1 MAKSSVSR
9 AHRHKASA
17 ALTRKQQSRL
27 ERERR
32 LERVVIGAAIGVAV
46 LVVGVL
52 AYGLINEYVL
62 EARSPVATVGDSR
75 IRTDE
80 FQSRVRF
87 LRANM
92 ALQLEQWRQQRTEI
106 DPTIDSADLVLNYI
120 DQNITQ
126 LEATLSEANKMFIGS
141 QALDQLVRFQ
151 IVRQEAA
158 ARSLSVLPDEVQQMI
173 EQDFGYDRFAEAA
186 PLIETEPV
194 TVTSES
200 ESPPTPVT
208 EEIFRERYDSFLK
221 DVLKPLSIS
230 ESLYRSWSQAELLEE
245 RLRAEF
251 GAEVPPEAEQVTFRL
266 IVLSDPD
273 NAAALAERLDGGG
286 DFQALVDE
294 IVADEE
300 ATDYVR
306 DSDWLPLE
314 QIEQSVGPVVAA
326 QLWAMSVGETTG
338 PIQSEDGLSYYLAEI
353 LGHEVRALDQQL
365 VDTLSDNRFEEWM
378 VGQQD
383 ALVEIGDYTDR
394 VPSDP

>member
-314 QIEQSVGPVVAA
+314 QIEQ
-326 QLWAMSVGETTG
+326 
-338 PIQSEDGLSYYLAEI
+338 
-353 LGHEVRALDQQL
+353 
-365 VDTLSDNRFEEWM
+365 
-378 VGQQD
+378 
-383 ALVEIGDYTDR
+383 
-394 VPSDP
+394 